1 MNPEQK
7 IPIGQ
12 VNWGM
17 IGVGNVTEKKSGPA
31 FNKIPHSALVAV
43 MGRNAEKAA
52 DYARRHGIPKWYDN
66 ADALIADPEINAV
79 YIATA
84 PDSHLE
90 YAAKVMRAGKAAY
103 VEKPMARN
111 AAECEEMNRIS
122 RETGSPLFVAYYRR
136 VLPYFVKLKELID
149 SQVIGDPRCVNI
161 HLHWQPYD
169 EEVGPNPQPRW
180 RVFPEL
186 SGGGHFHDLASHQFD
201 FLEYVFGPIKYA
213 AGIARNQAGL
223 YKADDI
229 VVANFEFESGLLG
242 NGSWCYT
249 VNKEQRIDEAV
260 IIGSLGRILFSFFE
274 KYTIRV
280 ETASGTQE
288 YNIPYPDHVQ
298 QSLLG
303 EIVKELRGEGKSPSN
318 GETGA
323 RANALLDQIT
333 AKNG

>member
-1 MNPEQK
+1 MEKNKPSLDK
-7 IPIGQ
+7 I
-12 VNWGM
+12 NWGM

-31 FNKIPHSALVAV
+31 FNKIAHSSLVAV
-43 MGRNAEKAA
+43 MGRDPKKAS
-52 DYARRHGIPKWYDN
+52 DYAFRHGIPKWYDS
-66 ADALIADPEINAV
+66 ADELIADPDINAV
-79 YIATA
+79 YIATP

-111 AAECEEMNRIS
+111 GAECEEMNRIS
-122 RETGSPLFVAYYRR
+122 LETGSPLFVAFYRR
-136 VLPYFVKLKELID
+136 SLPYFLKLKELID
-149 SQVIGDPRCVNI
+149 SRVIGDPRCVNI

-169 EEVGPNPQPRW
+169 EEVAPDPKPRW

-201 FLEYVFGPIKYA
+201 FLEFVFGPIKYA

-242 NGSWCYT
+242 SGSWCYT
-249 VNKEQRIDEAV
+249 VNKEQRIDEAQ
-260 IIGSLGRILFSFFE
+260 IIGSLGRIIFSFFE

-280 ETASGTQE
+280 ETASGEEE
-288 YNIPYPDHVQ
+288 YHIPYPEHVQ
-298 QSLLG
+298 QPLLE

-318 GETGA
+318 GLTGA
-323 RANALLDQIT
+323 RASDLLDRIT
-333 AKNG
+333 ARK